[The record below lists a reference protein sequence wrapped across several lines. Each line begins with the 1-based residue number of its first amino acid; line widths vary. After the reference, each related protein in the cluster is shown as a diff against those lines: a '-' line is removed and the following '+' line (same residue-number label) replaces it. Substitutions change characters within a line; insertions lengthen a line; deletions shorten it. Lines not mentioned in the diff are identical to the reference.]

1 MIRAMLFIDWNAVP
15 VLSLAP
21 GVRTRT
27 PHGERIMLSLIEIDE
42 GAAVPPHSHPHEQA
56 GYVLEGTLE
65 LTVGGDVR
73 TLGAGDAYIVP
84 GDAPQSARSIGGR
97 CRVLDVVSPVREDY
111 AAAVN
116 ADAP

>member
-56 GYVLEGTLE
+56 G
-65 LTVGGDVR
+65 
-73 TLGAGDAYIVP
+73 
-84 GDAPQSARSIGGR
+84 
-97 CRVLDVVSPVREDY
+97 
-111 AAAVN
+111 
-116 ADAP
+116 